1 MLPSESYETI
11 IWWRHHLHNPKTC
24 TSALHMLCDITALR
38 EAFNMFDKD
47 KNGQISQ
54 DELMC
59 VMQSL
64 GMKPTEQEVQDI
76 INEFD
81 IDSECCIMRMRG
93 WWYINRVLAISVALY
108 TNTRRVRATRVVYEC
123 ISAVHVMRRAPDEL
137 CRASYFLYISLID
150 MAYAF
155 NN

>member
-1 MLPSESYETI
+1 
-11 IWWRHHLHNPKTC
+11 
-24 TSALHMLCDITALR
+24 
-38 EAFNMFDKD
+38 MFDKD

-81 IDSECCIMRMRG
+81 IDSKRNC
-93 WWYINRVLAISVALY
+93 
-108 TNTRRVRATRVVYEC
+108 TRVTSSMMSLASVC
-123 ISAVHVMRRAPDEL
+123 NVIHDVVMYVA
-137 CRASYFLYISLID
+137 A
-150 MAYAF
+150 
-155 NN
+155 

>member
-24 TSALHMLCDITALR
+24 TSVWHMLCDVTALR

-81 IDSECCIMRMRG
+81 IDSECCFMRMRG

-108 TNTRRVRATRVVYEC
+108 TNMRRVWCASYTT
-123 ISAVHVMRRAPDEL
+123 SAVRVMRRAPDEL

>member
-1 MLPSESYETI
+1 
-11 IWWRHHLHNPKTC
+11 
-24 TSALHMLCDITALR
+24 
-38 EAFNMFDKD
+38 MFDKD

-81 IDSECCIMRMRG
+81 IDSKRNI
-93 WWYINRVLAISVALY
+93 VLA
-108 TNTRRVRATRVVYEC
+108 
-123 ISAVHVMRRAPDEL
+123 
-137 CRASYFLYISLID
+137 
-150 MAYAF
+150 
-155 NN
+155 

>member
-1 MLPSESYETI
+1 
-11 IWWRHHLHNPKTC
+11 
-24 TSALHMLCDITALR
+24 MLCDVTALR

-81 IDSECCIMRMRG
+81 IDSECCFMRMRG
-93 WWYINRVLAISVALY
+93 W
-108 TNTRRVRATRVVYEC
+108 
-123 ISAVHVMRRAPDEL
+123 
-137 CRASYFLYISLID
+137 
-150 MAYAF
+150 
-155 NN
+155 